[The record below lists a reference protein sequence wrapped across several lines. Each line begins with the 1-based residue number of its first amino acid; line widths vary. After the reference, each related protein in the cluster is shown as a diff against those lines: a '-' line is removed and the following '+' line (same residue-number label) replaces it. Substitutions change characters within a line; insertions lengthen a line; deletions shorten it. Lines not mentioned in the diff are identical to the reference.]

1 MNRGAEQMQQ
11 WEHSYQDVLELYVL
25 ADQLISTAAHPEVE
39 DPDTQ
44 VEVVGLLAE
53 TVGNSADVLSEEF
66 IVLCEGKPSRR
77 RASKK
82 RVEDALRH
90 VYMALAEYTQ
100 AARALKAESRSLAD
114 VIVKRI
120 KRQLEVVIAA
130 FVDFIT
136 LSLDRIMQKQD
147 VEELKQ
153 RQAKIALMLHQV
165 SQEPRA

>member
-1 MNRGAEQMQQ
+1 MNASAKQMQQ
-11 WEHSYQDVLELYVL
+11 WEQSYQDVLELYLL
-25 ADQLISTAAHPEVE
+25 ADQLVATATHPQVE
-39 DPDTQ
+39 DPETQ

-53 TVGNSADVLSEEF
+53 TVGNSADILSEEF
-66 IVLCEGKPSRR
+66 IALCEGKPSRT
-77 RASKK
+77 RARKK

-90 VYMALAEYTQ
+90 VYMGLSEYTQ
-100 AARALKAESRSLAD
+100 AARALKTEARTLAD
-114 VIVKRI
+114 SIVKKI
-120 KRQLEVVIAA
+120 KRQLEVVVAA

-153 RQAKIALMLHQV
+153 RQEKIALMLHQV